1 MSKATVKD
9 IDVSNKKVLVR
20 IDFNVPLDGKT
31 GEITDDSRIRAVL
44 PTINYLIGHGAKVI
58 LISHLGRPKGKVIE
72 SLRMNVAARRLSL
85 VIGKEIT
92 TAKDCVGPE
101 VENLVENMKS
111 GDILFLENVRFY
123 PEEEAGD
130 ESFAQDL
137 ARLGEIFVND
147 AFGAAHRD
155 HASVSVIANYLPAV
169 AGLLLEKEIQNL
181 GSILENPAHPFIA
194 LLGGAKVSDKVG
206 MLEQIMGKVDSVL
219 IGGGMAATFLKAMSY
234 EVGLSLVEEDRLE
247 TASRLM
253 AKAAKENVRLLLP
266 VDVVVADEISTK
278 TLADTVM
285 IDDIDKGKR
294 IVDIGPKT
302 IEIFTDELKNCKM
315 LFWNGPLG
323 IEEIPQFAVGT
334 KAIAK
339 LVAEIGAKTI
349 IGGGSTAEVIN
360 RMGLADKMSF
370 VSTGGGASLKFL
382 GGNKMPGVERLL
394 DKC

>member
-169 AGLLLEKEIQNL
+169 AGLLLEKEINNL
-181 GSILENPAHPFIA
+181 GSVLENPIHPFIA

-206 MLEQIMGKVDSVL
+206 MLENIMGKVDSVL
-219 IGGGMAATFLKAMSY
+219 IGGGMAATFLKAKSY

-253 AKAAKENVRLLLP
+253 AKASRENVRLLLP
-266 VDVVVADEISTK
+266 VDVVIADEISAK
-278 TLADTVM
+278 ALADTVM
-285 IDDIDKGKR
+285 IDNIDKDKR

-323 IEEIPQFAVGT
+323 IEEIPRFAVGT

-339 LVAEIGAKTI
+339 LVAEIDAKTI

>member
-1 MSKATVKD
+1 
-9 IDVSNKKVLVR
+9 
-20 IDFNVPLDGKT
+20 
-31 GEITDDSRIRAVL
+31 
-44 PTINYLIGHGAKVI
+44 
-58 LISHLGRPKGKVIE
+58 
-72 SLRMNVAARRLSL
+72 
-85 VIGKEIT
+85 
-92 TAKDCVGPE
+92 
-101 VENLVENMKS
+101 
-111 GDILFLENVRFY
+111 
-123 PEEEAGD
+123 
-130 ESFAQDL
+130 
-137 ARLGEIFVND
+137 
-147 AFGAAHRD
+147 
-155 HASVSVIANYLPAV
+155 
-169 AGLLLEKEIQNL
+169 
-181 GSILENPAHPFIA
+181 
-194 LLGGAKVSDKVG
+194 
-206 MLEQIMGKVDSVL
+206 
-219 IGGGMAATFLKAMSY
+219 MAATFLKAMSY

-339 LVAEIGAKTI
+339 LVAEIDAKTI